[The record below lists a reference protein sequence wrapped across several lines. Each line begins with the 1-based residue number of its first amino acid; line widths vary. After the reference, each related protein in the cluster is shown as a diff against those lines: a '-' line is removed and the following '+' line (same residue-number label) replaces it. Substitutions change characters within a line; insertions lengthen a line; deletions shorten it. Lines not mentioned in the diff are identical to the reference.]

1 MKQNKFWSY
10 ISIGVLVGI
19 SVLSLIP
26 PKSGVEIPS
35 NDKINHFIAYSILSV
50 CCLMARFSKRIV
62 PVLLFCIA
70 YGILMEL
77 VQGMVP
83 GREQSILDILANI
96 SGVFIGWGVF
106 RILSVKNQ

>member
-10 ISIGVLVGI
+10 VSIAVLVGI
-19 SVLSLIP
+19 TVLSLMP

-35 NDKINHFIAYSILSV
+35 NDKINHFIAYSVLSF
-50 CCLMARFSKRIV
+50 CCLMARFYKRIIT
-62 PVLLFCIA
+62 VLLFCIA
-70 YGILMEL
+70 YGVLMEL

-83 GREQSILDILANI
+83 GREQSILDIFANI
-96 SGVFIGWGVF
+96 SGAIIGLGVF